1 MEQPLTFKDGVKK
14 ENKRADKPLNHNQAP
29 TRAIETKKKMY
40 HWFLHEV
47 SDKERSII

>member
-14 ENKRADKPLNHNQAP
+14 ENKRADKPLNHNQAL
-29 TRAIETKKKMY
+29 TRAIETKQMY
-40 HWFLHEV
+40 HWFLHEL